1 MAHDKTRSA
10 TVTESLTE
18 DGAVDLLSPQ
28 EERALRMRQ
37 GRTLTH
43 DAPLSLKAEIGTETG
58 DMLRRM
64 EAEIFLKLQQRTANP
79 DPAPSESRVKS
90 KIVRSL
96 RKKG

>member
-1 MAHDKTRSA
+1 MAQDKTRS
-10 TVTESLTE
+10 TTITESLTE
-18 DGAVDLLSPQ
+18 DGAVDSLSPQ

-43 DAPLSLKAEIGTETG
+43 DAPLSLKAEVGTETG

-64 EAEIFLKLQQRTANP
+64 EAEIFMKLQQRAADT
-79 DPAPSESRVKS
+79 DPTPSENRVKS

-96 RKKG
+96 RRKG